1 MVRCFISARR
11 LNIYVCCLLST
22 QLQAWR
28 TAFRIPN
35 TRVHCLVRSATPLP
49 AKLVGCM
56 IVSMAGTMPLQNS
69 ASLIA
74 SVAALLPRRC
84 RSEASREPPSGTRQ
98 AFEYDDA
105 PSIARTINVYS
116 SRYSS
121 SEIAWWNTKQTSFHI
136 AQMNTLSRLCFSGE
150 KGVLKK

>member
-1 MVRCFISARR
+1 MFYIRETPKHFCMLFVINTVAVLKNGVSNSKHQSA
-11 LNIYVCCLLST
+11 LS
-22 QLQAWR
+22 
-28 TAFRIPN
+28 
-35 TRVHCLVRSATPLP
+35 RSFSDTITCK
-49 AKLVGCM
+49 KLVGCM

-69 ASLIA
+69 TSLVA

-105 PSIARTINVYS
+105 PSIARTIHVYS

-136 AQMNTLSRLCFSGE
+136 AQMNTLSRLCFSGQ